1 MDVNYLLH
9 REQVER
15 ARADQAGSRPAEAA
29 HRGLAD
35 LYRRQIDDYRQANRP
50 AGGTGPTAG

>member
-9 REQVER
+9 REQIER

-35 LYRRQIDDYRQANRP
+35 LYRQRIEDYRQANQPGSARP
-50 AGGTGPTAG
+50 ILR